1 MLIVFGVLSIL
12 LIVGGIIMYAC
23 ANWDL
28 EGPGI
33 FVTVFSVLLLIAVII
48 TAVILGAEL
57 SEGKIL
63 DQKIELYQEE
73 NSKIEQSIAVTVQ
86 EYMNH
91 EEMVFQTPNVSE
103 ENLIYLVAAY
113 PELRSSELV
122 NSQMDLYI
130 ANNKEIRSL
139 KERKLELTVI
149 RWWLYFGG

>member
-91 EEMVFQTPNVSE
+91 EEMVFQTPNVS
-103 ENLIYLVAAY
+103 
-113 PELRSSELV
+113 
-122 NSQMDLYI
+122 
-130 ANNKEIRSL
+130 
-139 KERKLELTVI
+139 
-149 RWWLYFGG
+149 